1 MRLSLLVQGEP
12 CTSSAPVNALAFARA
27 AVAKGHVIGRVFFY
41 KDAALLGS
49 RFTADEQGTCADGW
63 TTLAAEAD
71 FELAVCISAAA
82 RRGVVEDHSLADG
95 FTIVGLGQMIE
106 AMEES
111 DRLVAF

>member
-27 AVAKGHVIGRVFFY
+27 AVAKGHEIGRVFFY

-49 RFTADEQGTCADGW
+49 RFTVDEENLRDGW

-71 FELAVCISAAA
+71 FELAVCISAGA
-82 RRGVVEDHSLADG
+82 RRGVVEEHSLAGG

>member
-12 CTSSAPVNALAFARA
+12 CTSSAPLNALAFARA
-27 AVAKGHVIGRVFFY
+27 AVAAGHVIGRVFFY

-49 RFTADEQGTCADGW
+49 RFAADEQGLRDGW
-63 TTLAAEAD
+63 TKLAAHAD

-82 RRGVVEDHSLADG
+82 RRGIVEEHSLADG

>member
-12 CTSSAPVNALAFARA
+12 CTSFAPHNALAFARA
-27 AVAKGHVIGRVFFY
+27 AVAAGHGIGRVFFY

-49 RFTADEQGTCADGW
+49 RFAADEQKLRDGW
-63 TTLAAEAD
+63 TALATEAG

-82 RRGVVEDHSLADG
+82 RRGIVEEHSLADG